1 VRREIK
7 KQGTREVRVNRHIK
21 AREVRVIDPDGN
33 QLGIMPLDEALN
45 SALEMDLDLVEVA
58 TKSDPP
64 VCRIMDYGKFKYQQS
79 KKSQESRKKQV
90 VIHLKE
96 IKLRP
101 KTDEHDFQFKI
112 RHMERFLKE
121 GNKVKVSMIFR
132 GREIMHPDIGE
143 KILQRVIEFTKELGI
158 VEQAPKKEG
167 RAMNMILKYQQS
179 KKSQESRKK
188 QVVIHLK
195 EIKLRPKTDE
205 HDFQFKVRHMERFL
219 KEGNKVK
226 VSMIFR
232 GREIMHPDIG
242 EKILQRVIEFTKELG
257 IVEQAPKKEG
267 RAMNMILAP
276 IQSTKGRTSVD

>member
-1 VRREIK
+1 MRREIK

-167 RAMNMILKYQQS
+167 RAMNMIL
-179 KKSQESRKK
+179 
-188 QVVIHLK
+188 
-195 EIKLRPKTDE
+195 
-205 HDFQFKVRHMERFL
+205 
-219 KEGNKVK
+219 
-226 VSMIFR
+226 
-232 GREIMHPDIG
+232 
-242 EKILQRVIEFTKELG
+242 
-257 IVEQAPKKEG
+257 
-267 RAMNMILAP
+267 AP